1 MLQVGDIVKF
11 FDYDYAIKHRYA
23 GGDKWRIGVVSE
35 IRDEPWDEDW
45 DKKCLPLVVVV
56 HDGHSQPLVM
66 PNERNLGTW
75 VEIISRA

>member
-1 MLQVGDIVKF
+1 MLQVSDIVKF
-11 FDYDYAIKHRYA
+11 YDYDYAIKHRDA

-35 IRDEPWDEDW
+35 IRDEPWDDDW
-45 DKKCLPLVVVV
+45 DNECLPVVVVV